1 MGPVG
6 LEVSH
11 RRKKSDT
18 GQEMAGILH
27 QRGDSPLMD
36 PNKAIT
42 VSELNAYVRDL
53 FRSDDFL
60 RQVLVRGEIGNL
72 RNYQGHLY
80 FTLKDE
86 KASVKAVM
94 WRSDALRLSFVPSEG
109 AEVIAAGSVS
119 VFERDGVYQVYV
131 NYMEPSGLGALYAAL
146 EKLKEKLEKE
156 GLFRQERKRPLP
168 FFPRK
173 IGLVTSVRGAAIK
186 DIVSVG
192 RRRFR
197 GVSFVVVDAK
207 VQGEGAAQS
216 IIRGINILNQ
226 VPELDVIIIGRGGGS
241 QEDLFVF
248 NDEALARAIYASK
261 VPVVSAVGHERD
273 VTVADLVADARAAT
287 PSQAAELVVP
297 AAQDLLSL
305 VRGYGEDMRN
315 EIYKMIGGYR
325 QTLSLLRGRPALE
338 RPDWFL
344 TLWRES
350 LVRSTRELETA
361 MAAIMEKKS
370 SALANVYA
378 KLDALSPLRV
388 LSRGY
393 SLVRRVPDGVIVR
406 SAEQAPRGTAVQV
419 SLMKGSLVCRVEES
433 KTGEAEDEKAGR
445 S

>member
-1 MGPVG
+1 
-6 LEVSH
+6 
-11 RRKKSDT
+11 
-18 GQEMAGILH
+18 
-27 QRGDSPLMD
+27 MD

-42 VSELNAYVRDL
+42 VSRLNAYVRDL

-60 RQVLVRGEIGNL
+60 REVMVRGEIGNL

-86 KASVKAVM
+86 KASIKAVM
-94 WRSDALRLSFVPSEG
+94 WRSDASRLSFVPSEG
-109 AEVIAAGSVS
+109 AQVIAAGSVS
-119 VFERDGVYQVYV
+119 VFERDGVYQLYV
-131 NYMEPSGLGALYAAL
+131 SFMEPSGLGALYAAL

-173 IGLVTSVRGAAIK
+173 IGLVTSIRGAAIK
-186 DIVSVG
+186 DIISVG

-197 GVSFVVVDAK
+197 GVSFVVADSK
-207 VQGEGAAQS
+207 VQGEGAAGTMV
-216 IIRGINILNQ
+216 RGIQALNE
-226 VPELDVIIIGRGGGS
+226 VPGVDVIIIGRGGGS

-248 NDEALARAIYASK
+248 NDETLARAIYASR

-297 AAQDLLSL
+297 AAADLLTTVSS
-305 VRGYGEDMRN
+305 RREDLRN

-325 QTLSLLRGRPALE
+325 QTLSLLRSRPALE

-344 TLWRES
+344 VSSRETLIR
-350 LVRSTRELETA
+350 LARQLEA
-361 MAAIMEKKS
+361 GMAAVMEKKS
-370 SALANVYA
+370 NAFMKTTA

-388 LSRGY
+388 LSRGF
-393 SLVRRVPDGVIVR
+393 SLVRRMPDGVIVR
-406 SAEQAPRGTAVQV
+406 DARLAPKGTEVEV
-419 SLMKGSLVCRVEES
+419 SLMRGSLVCRVEES
-433 KTGEAEDEKAGR
+433 LTESDLIGEGEEDGK
-445 S
+445 

>member
-1 MGPVG
+1 
-6 LEVSH
+6 
-11 RRKKSDT
+11 
-18 GQEMAGILH
+18 
-27 QRGDSPLMD
+27 MD

-42 VSELNAYVRDL
+42 VSRLNAYVRDL

-60 RQVLVRGEIGNL
+60 REVMVRGEIGNL

-86 KASVKAVM
+86 KASIKAVM
-94 WRSDALRLSFVPSEG
+94 WRSDASRLSFVPSEG
-109 AEVIAAGSVS
+109 TQVIAAGSVS
-119 VFERDGVYQVYV
+119 VFERDGVYQLYV
-131 NYMEPSGLGALYAAL
+131 SFMEPSGLGALYAAL

-173 IGLVTSVRGAAIK
+173 IGLVTSIRGAAIK
-186 DIVSVG
+186 DIISVG

-197 GVSFVVVDAK
+197 GVSFVVADSK
-207 VQGEGAAQS
+207 VQGEGAAGTMV
-216 IIRGINILNQ
+216 RGIQALNE
-226 VPELDVIIIGRGGGS
+226 VPGVDVIIIGRGGGS

-248 NDEALARAIYASK
+248 NDETLARAIYASR

-297 AAQDLLSL
+297 AAADLLTTVSS
-305 VRGYGEDMRN
+305 RREDLRN

-325 QTLSLLRGRPALE
+325 QTLSLLRSRPALE

-344 TLWRES
+344 VSSRETLIR
-350 LVRSTRELETA
+350 LARQLEA
-361 MAAIMEKKS
+361 GMAAVMEKKS
-370 SALANVYA
+370 NAFMKTTA

-388 LSRGY
+388 LSRGF
-393 SLVRRVPDGVIVR
+393 SLVRRMPDGVIVR
-406 SAEQAPRGTAVQV
+406 DARLAPKGTEVEV
-419 SLMKGSLVCRVEES
+419 SLMRGSLVCRVEES
-433 KTGEAEDEKAGR
+433 LTESDLIGEGEEDGK
-445 S
+445 